1 MCEFTEILFSFQQES
16 IQLFIMISIGMY
28 LVVISDRIRENCGV
42 ETEFCD
48 FSLESKTHSQC
59 QRSQVSLV
67 TELQWAHV
75 LLEMI

>member
-48 FSLESKTHSQC
+48 ISLEK
-59 QRSQVSLV
+59 
-67 TELQWAHV
+67 
-75 LLEMI
+75 